1 MRIIF
6 VCITAWFI
14 AQVLKV
20 VINSIKY
27 AIAKKKGKTADKV
40 TLATLFK
47 LGGMPSSHTATVIAL
62 AASIGLHNGWDTDV
76 FAASGV
82 FAFIVMFDAIKVRLP
97 IEKLTEAFNILKD
110 AVYKKETSDVKKV
123 EGHTLPEIAGGFVVG
138 FCTSYMMIRVFD
150 IFSWNIFDN
159 ILNLALFRHL

>member
-1 MRIIF
+1 M
-6 VCITAWFI
+6 
-14 AQVLKV
+14 LK
-20 VINSIKY
+20 
-27 AIAKKKGKTADKV
+27 
-40 TLATLFK
+40 LFTTPYYK
-47 LGGMPSSHTATVIAL
+47 QEFSLLQALVGSGGMPSSHTATVIAL

-97 IEKLTEAFNILKD
+97 IEKLTEAFNMLKD
-110 AVYKKETSDVKKV
+110 TVYKKETSDVKKV